1 MTKAQ
6 SPGEFL
12 TNMMEKY
19 GISAQKMSDDV
30 FLTVAE
36 VRRLCADKA
45 KITAAVALRLSKYFD
60 TQPEYWFK
68 MQSAWE
74 LSEAI
79 QDKQLMDSVKKI
91 SKFKKAPAP
100 SGKTASTG
108 RGKAVSAKKTAG
120 TKGKPKAA
128 TAKAKTAKAGAK
140 PKTAGKRGRKP
151 AAK

>member
-1 MTKAQ
+1 MTKVQ

-30 FLTVAE
+30 FMTVAE
-36 VRRLCADKA
+36 VRRLCAGKA

-91 SKFKKAPAP
+91 SKFKKASAP
-100 SGKTASTG
+100 SGKAG
-108 RGKAVSAKKTAG
+108 RGKAVTAKKTAG